1 MKHNDKLLYDQYY
14 LNSYYKRNSF
24 FEISMFLAKCGYFF
38 NSHEQNAYFSGMYN
52 TIKQIIIKNNITI
65 KNFNYDKIINEIK
78 KDSIWK
84 EYFNAGTFIMKI
96 INNEFT
102 HKEMNEIIKTYK
114 LIANKNIS
122 EKELKKELNKKW
134 KKFYSKFNQLV
145 PNIICDIICNN
156 ENTKSFPNK
165 ANENIKT
172 QKI

>member
-1 MKHNDKLLYDQYY
+1 
-14 LNSYYKRNSF
+14 
-24 FEISMFLAKCGYFF
+24 
-38 NSHEQNAYFSGMYN
+38 
-52 TIKQIIIKNNITI
+52 
-65 KNFNYDKIINEIK
+65 
-78 KDSIWK
+78 
-84 EYFNAGTFIMKI
+84 MKI